1 MNLVRG
7 GPPSLFRLEVR
18 AALAGVRAIG
28 LRVGVTLL
36 LGLPFV
42 LVAVPLRIGA
52 AGMTMLVTFT
62 ALFGA
67 VVGGV
72 RRRED
77 GRDEHLRLLPLPRW
91 SIVADAILAGAT
103 VDMVQLAPLMVAF
116 AASRAAASSW
126 ASVVGLAGA
135 LAASLLLLNALG
147 LVVAARVRSNAE
159 AHLYGALAV
168 AGAALLSGLLPTP
181 ERLRV
186 AVAVT
191 ARWSPLHHLAA
202 MLRAVAGEE
211 PSVAIWPLGAALVV
225 FLVACAAR
233 ARWPAR

>member
-1 MNLVRG
+1 MNLARG
-7 GPPSLFRLEVR
+7 GPPSLFRLEVK

-52 AGMTMLVTFT
+52 AGMAMLVTFT

-77 GRDEHLRLLPLPRW
+77 GRREHLRLLPLPRW
-91 SIVADAILAGAT
+91 LVAADTILAGAT
-103 VDMVQLAPLMVAF
+103 VDMVQIAPLMVAF
-116 AASRAAASSW
+116 AASRAAPASW
-126 ASVVGLAGA
+126 ATVVGLAGA

-147 LVVAARVRSNAE
+147 LAVASRVRTNAE

-168 AGAALLSGLLPTP
+168 AGAALFSGLVPTP
-181 ERLRV
+181 EHLQGL
-186 AVAVT
+186 VAVT

-202 MLRAVAGEE
+202 MLQAVAGED
-211 PSVAIWPLGAALVV
+211 PGVTIWPMGATLVV
-225 FLVACAAR
+225 FLVTCAAR
-233 ARWPAR
+233 ARCPAR